1 MNALTTQTLIV
12 IVFLLIIPTSLAAP
26 PTLEDSFTQCLTIF
40 KPSDQESPI
49 QNFTYTQQNP
59 NFLTILNNYVR
70 NLRYFNGTT
79 RKPVAI
85 VTAAHFT
92 HIQATIN
99 CGKKLGLQLRIRSG
113 GHDYDGMSYLSTVDF
128 VVLDMFNLRSI
139 EIDPKLETAWVQ
151 SGVTLGEIYYEVANK
166 SNNLRGF
173 PAGICPGLGAGGH
186 FSGGGYGN
194 MMRKYGLSIDNIIDA
209 KIVDAN
215 ARVLDRSSMG
225 EDLFWALRGGGAA
238 SFCVVLAW
246 KIKLV
251 PVPEKVTVF
260 NVETVGNRGGVTTT
274 DLVAKWQEIADKV
287 DNDLFIR
294 LTLSS
299 SNKTVKASFMGMFLG
314 DSEKL
319 LEIMNAKFPELG
331 INKTECIEM
340 KWIESVLFWLSIPPN
355 TAPTSVML
363 NRIPQKQIFLKRKS
377 DYVQKPISKPGLES
391 IFKILLENENVT
403 MAWNP
408 YGGRMSE
415 IPETETAFP
424 HRAGKMFKIQYSSN
438 WFVPGEAAARD
449 CLSQTERVFDAMSP
463 YVTKNPREA
472 FLNYRDVDIGK
483 SLNSTYEEGKVYG
496 VKYFKDNFEKLVQV
510 KTRVDPDNFFRY
522 EQSIPVHISRR

>member
-1 MNALTTQTLIV
+1 MKSSTTQTLIFT
-12 IVFLLIIPTSLAAP
+12 VFLLLIPTSFAAP
-26 PTLEDSFTQCLTIF
+26 PKLKDSFTQCVTVF
-40 KPSDQESPI
+40 KPSVPI

-85 VTAAHFT
+85 VAAAHFT

-99 CGKKLGLQLRIRSG
+99 CAKKLGLQLRIRSG

-128 VVLDMFNLRSI
+128 VVLDMFNLRAI
-139 EIDPKLETAWVQ
+139 EIDPKLDTAWVQ
-151 SGVTLGEIYYEVANK
+151 SGATLGEIYYNVANK

-251 PVPEKVTVF
+251 PLPEKVTVF
-260 NVETVGNRGGVTTT
+260 NVETVGNRGGLTTT
-274 DLVAKWQEIADKV
+274 DLAAKWQEIADKI

-299 SNKTVKASFMGMFLG
+299 SNKTVKASFMGMYLRN
-314 DSEKL
+314 SEKL

-331 INKTECIEM
+331 LNKTECIEM
-340 KWIESVLFWLSIPPN
+340 KWIDSVLFWLSISPG
-355 TAPTSVML
+355 TSPTSVML
-363 NRIPQKQIFLKRKS
+363 NRIPQKQIYLKRKS

-391 IFKILLENENVT
+391 IFKILSENENVS

-415 IPETETAFP
+415 IPATETAFP
-424 HRAGKMFKIQYSSN
+424 HRAGNMFKIQYSSN
-438 WFVPGEAAARD
+438 WFVPGEEAASD
-449 CLSQTERVFDAMSP
+449 CLSQTERVFEAMSP
-463 YVTKNPREA
+463 YVSKNPREA
-472 FLNYRDVDIGK
+472 FLNYRDIDIGK
-483 SLNSTYEEGKVYG
+483 NLNSTYEEGKVYG
-496 VKYFKDNFEKLVQV
+496 VKYFKNNFERLVQV

-522 EQSIPVHISRR
+522 EQSIPVHVSR

>member
-1 MNALTTQTLIV
+1 MKSPTTQTLIFT
-12 IVFLLIIPTSLAAP
+12 VFLLLIPTSFAAP
-26 PTLEDSFTQCLTIF
+26 PKLEDSFTQCLTVF
-40 KPSDQESPI
+40 KPSDPKLPI

-85 VTAAHFT
+85 VAAAHFT

-99 CGKKLGLQLRIRSG
+99 CAKKLGLQLRIRSG

-128 VVLDMFNLRSI
+128 VVLDMFNLRAI
-139 EIDPKLETAWVQ
+139 EIDPKLDTAWVQ
-151 SGVTLGEIYYEVANK
+151 SGATLGEIYYNVANK

-260 NVETVGNRGGVTTT
+260 NVETIGNRGGVTPT
-274 DLVAKWQEIADKV
+274 DLAAKWQEIADKI

-299 SNKTVKASFMGMFLG
+299 SNKTVKASFMGMYLG
-314 DSEKL
+314 NSEKL

-331 INKTECIEM
+331 LNKTECIEM
-340 KWIESVLFWLSIPPN
+340 KWIESVLFWLSIPPG

-363 NRIPQKQIFLKRKS
+363 NRIPQKQIYLKRKS

-391 IFKILLENENVT
+391 IFKILSENENVS

-408 YGGRMSE
+408 YGGRMND
-415 IPETETAFP
+415 IPATETAFP
-424 HRAGKMFKIQYSSN
+424 HRAGNMFKIQYSSN
-438 WFVPGEAAARD
+438 WFVPGEAAASD
-449 CLSQTERVFDAMSP
+449 CLSQTERVFEAMSP
-463 YVTKNPREA
+463 YVSKNPREA
-472 FLNYRDVDIGK
+472 FLNYRDIDIGK
-483 SLNSTYEEGKVYG
+483 NLNSTYEEGKVYG
-496 VKYFKDNFEKLVQV
+496 VKYFKNNFERLVQV

-522 EQSIPVHISRR
+522 EQSIPVHVSR